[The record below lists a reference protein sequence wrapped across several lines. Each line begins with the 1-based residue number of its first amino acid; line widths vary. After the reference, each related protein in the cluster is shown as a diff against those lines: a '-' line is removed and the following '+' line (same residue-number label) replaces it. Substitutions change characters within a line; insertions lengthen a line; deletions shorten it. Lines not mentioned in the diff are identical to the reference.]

1 MSSTSALATLSS
13 GSSPEQTKQAAAD
26 AFDES
31 HGSSS
36 VVIAASTV
44 IGFIVLAITIVLL
57 AFKIS
62 RSLRDRRE
70 YKRRREAFKKPVM
83 SSLAGTA
90 IDPRFR
96 ERQKGRKGRG
106 LNAFDQAEWEGVPLD
121 FKGKVVVV
129 TGAGGGLGKAYSVF
143 FASRGANIVIND
155 FSKEAADKAVQEIND
170 RDGGRAV
177 ANYDSVTDGGNI
189 IKQAMEKF
197 GRVDILINNAGIL
210 RDKSFASMSDKEWDQ
225 IHDVHVKGSYAC
237 THAAWPIMRKQ
248 KYGRIIMTASAA
260 GIYGNFGQANYSA
273 AKLGVVAFAKTL
285 AREGAKYGIHA
296 NAIAPV
302 AASQMTKTVMPP
314 EMLEKLSPEMI
325 VPLVAYLC
333 HEQTEDNGL
342 LFEGGAGWYGQVR
355 WEKSKG
361 VVFKTDDSFTP
372 AAVKARWDEVN
383 DFSNPE
389 YPANITDTDYMSL
402 LEEAKKAKANE
413 QPEPVRFDGKTVVVT
428 GAGAGLGRAYTLMY
442 AKLGAN
448 IVVNDFSQEGADKV
462 VEEAKKLGG
471 KAVAAVC
478 SAEEGEKIIKVA
490 LDAFGAVHAVVC
502 NAGILRDKS
511 FASMTDKEWEDCYRI
526 HTRGTYAVCKAAW
539 PVFRKQ
545 KYGRIVNTASSVG
558 LHGNF
563 GQANY
568 STAKSAI
575 IGLTKTLAIEGQ
587 KYGILANT
595 LVPSAGTNMTR
606 TIWPEEMVKAFSP
619 DFVAPIV
626 GYLTSEANETTKG
639 IYEVTAGGCA
649 AYRWQRSYG
658 YAFPIDKHVTPEDVK
673 AKWGVITK
681 FDDNATNPDST
692 QESLQSIVE
701 NFGNESSDSDD
712 SGSDN
717 SNYDDPDD
725 PELVKKA
732 KAESSANGEYDF
744 TERDIALYNLG
755 IGATEKELDL
765 VFEGDS
771 DFQAV
776 PTFGVIPQFA
786 VSSSLPLDWL
796 PNFSP
801 MMLLHG
807 EQYLKIK
814 KEIPTSGKLTSE
826 SRLMEALDKGKA
838 AAITSITTT
847 KDENGDVVFENQSTV
862 FIRGSGGFKGKKT
875 GIDRGAATAANKPP
889 GRKPDHIEEQK
900 TLPVQAAL
908 YRLSGDYNPLHVD
921 PEFAKVGGFDQPI
934 LHGLC
939 SFGIAGKAIFR
950 KYGAFSD
957 IKVRFAGVLYPSETL
972 VVEMWKEGDKVIFQ
986 AKCKER
992 DTLVLGA
999 AAVTLKQ

>member
-1 MSSTSALATLSS
+1 MSSVLSLATTLSS
-13 GSSPEQTKQAAAD
+13 GASPEETKKAAVD
-26 AFDES
+26 TFDES
-31 HGSSS
+31 RGSSL
-36 VVIAASTV
+36 VIAASTV
-44 IGFIVLAITIVLL
+44 IGFIVVAITIVLL

-62 RSLRDRRE
+62 RYLRNRRE
-70 YKRRREAFKKPVM
+70 LRRRNEALKRPGIGLM
-83 SSLAGTA
+83 SS
-90 IDPRFR
+90 IDPRIR
-96 ERQKGRKGRG
+96 ERQTGKRGRG
-106 LNAFDQAEWEGVPLD
+106 ALNAFDQAEWEGVPLQ
-121 FKGKVVVV
+121 FKDKVVVV

-143 FASRGANIVIND
+143 FASRGANVVIND
-155 FSKEAADKAVQEIND
+155 FSKEAADKAVKEIND

-177 ANYDSVTDGGNI
+177 ANYDSVTDGANI
-189 IKQAMEKF
+189 IKQAVDKF

-237 THAAWPIMRKQ
+237 SHAAWPIMRKQ

-260 GIYGNFGQANYSA
+260 GIYGNFGQANYSS

-285 AREGAKYGIHA
+285 AREGAKYNIHA

-333 HEQTEDNGL
+333 HDATEDNGL

-402 LEEAKKAKANE
+402 LEEAKKAKTNE

-448 IVVNDFSQEGADKV
+448 IVVNDFSKEGADKV

-471 KAVAAVC
+471 KAVAVVC
-478 SAEEGEKIIKVA
+478 SAEEGEKIINAAVEN
-490 LDAFGAVHAVVC
+490 FGAVHAVVC

-511 FASMTDKEWEDCYRI
+511 FAAMTDQEWEDCYRI

-539 PVFRKQ
+539 PIFRKQ

-619 DFVAPIV
+619 DYVAPIV

-658 YAFPIDKHVTPEDVK
+658 YAFPINKHVTPEDVK

-681 FDDNATNPDST
+681 FDDKATNPDST

-701 NFGNESSDSDD
+701 NFGNEAEG
-712 SGSDN
+712 GSDE
-717 SNYDDPDD
+717 SEGGESDFSDPDD
-725 PELVKKA
+725 PELVQKA
-732 KAESSANGEYDF
+732 KQEAKQSGEYDF

-755 IGATEKELDL
+755 IGATEKDLDL

-814 KEIPTSGKLTSE
+814 GEIPTSGKLTSE

-847 KDENGDVVFENQSTV
+847 KNESGDVVFENQSTV
-862 FIRGSGGFKGKKT
+862 FIRGSGGFGGKKT

-889 GRKPDHIEEQK
+889 SRKPDHIEEQK

-921 PEFAKVGGFDQPI
+921 PEFAKVGGFEQPI

-957 IKVRFAGVLYPSETL
+957 IKVRFAGVLYPGETL
-972 VVEMWKEGDKVIFQ
+972 VVEMWKEQNKVVFQ

-992 DTLVLGA
+992 NTLVLGA
-999 AAVTLKQ
+999 AAVTLKE